1 MRAVSLLFHDV
12 HGGDPAESGF
22 VSEAANRYKLTL
34 TDFEAQLAGV
44 RGVRSDSPLLAT
56 DLDEARLAGGG
67 QLPFLVT
74 VDDGGL
80 SYYTT
85 IAERLER
92 RGWRGH
98 CFVSTDFIGRRGFL
112 RREEIRTLAGRGHV
126 IGSHSA
132 SHPVRF
138 NALPFSEMVSEW
150 SRSRQ
155 ILEDIVGHAVDIAS
169 VPGGYFS
176 TGVAHAA
183 QQAGIRVLFT
193 SEPITCIDAS
203 GECVLVGRFTIR
215 RGDPHET
222 AQRLVSGS
230 SWARSLAWARW
241 NAKGLVKP
249 LLGPSY
255 SRLADWLLTPRASS
269 RT

>member
-34 TDFEAQLAGV
+34 ADFDAQLTGV
-44 RGVRSDSPLLAT
+44 RGVRADSPILAT
-56 DLDEARLAGGG
+56 DMDAARLAAGGHV
-67 QLPFLVT
+67 PFLVT
-74 VDDGGL
+74 VDDGGI
-80 SYYTT
+80 SYHTT

-98 CFVSTDFIGRRGFL
+98 CFVTTDFIGQRGFL
-112 RREEIRTLAGRGHV
+112 SREHIRTLAGRGHV

-132 SHPVRF
+132 SHPARF
-138 NALPFSEMVSEW
+138 STLPFSEMVSEW
-150 SRSRQ
+150 TRSRQ
-155 ILEDIVGHAVDIAS
+155 ILEDILGHAVDVAS

-176 TGVAHAA
+176 TVVARAA

-193 SEPITCIDAS
+193 SEPITRIDAS
-203 GECVLVGRFTIR
+203 HEYVLVGRFTVR
-215 RGDPHET
+215 RGDPLDT
-222 AQRLVSGS
+222 AQRLVSES

-255 SRLADWLLTPRASS
+255 IRLADWLLTPRASG

>member
-1 MRAVSLLFHDV
+1 MRAIALLFHDV
-12 HGGDPAESGF
+12 HAGDPAESGF
-22 VSEAANRYKLTL
+22 VSEAANRYKLRL
-34 TDFEAQLAGV
+34 TDFDAQLAGI
-44 RGVRSDSPLLAT
+44 RGVRGDSPILADAIHDGKPT
-56 DLDEARLAGGG
+56 GSGPT
-67 QLPFLVT
+67 PFLIT

-92 RGWRGH
+92 HGWRGH

-112 RREEIRTLAGRGHV
+112 SREQIRTLASHGHV

-138 NALPFSEMVSEW
+138 NALPFRAMVSEW

-155 ILEDIVGHAVDIAS
+155 ILEDILGQAVDIAS

-176 TGVAHAA
+176 TVVAHAA
-183 QQAGIRVLFT
+183 REAGIRVLFT
-193 SEPITCIDAS
+193 SEPVTHIDTGGA
-203 GECVLVGRFTIR
+203 CLLVGRFAIR
-215 RGDPHET
+215 RGDPHD
-222 AQRLVSGS
+222 VSRRFVS
-230 SWARSLAWARW
+230 ERSWARARAWASW

-255 SRLADWLLTPRASS
+255 LRVADWLLTPRASG